1 MTVQDGPPII
11 LAVHPYASILVL
23 IALAVITPA
32 VILIL
37 SHFAGPK
44 RGGEK
49 KYDTY
54 ESGMPVI
61 GDARRRFNARFYI
74 VAMLF
79 LLFDVE
85 VIFFW
90 PWAKVFYAA
99 AVHGQE
105 IVRPEGVYS
114 STFLLVAMSIFFLL
128 LLVGFVYEWRKGVF
142 KWI

>member
-1 MTVQDGPPII
+1 MTEQGGSMLL
-11 LAVHPYASILVL
+11 LAAHPYASILVL
-23 IALAVITPA
+23 IAVAVVTPA
-32 VILIL
+32 VILVL
-37 SHFAGPK
+37 SHFVGPR
-44 RGGEK
+44 RGGQK

-61 GDARRRFNARFYI
+61 GDARKRFNARFYI

-105 IVRPEGVYS
+105 IVRPEGVYG
-114 STFLLVAMSIFFLL
+114 STFLLVGMSVFFLL
-128 LLVGFVYEWRKGVF
+128 LLVGFIYEWRKGVF